1 MPKKSRKERM
11 AESAAKPAVS
21 QSLKGEE
28 TVQAPAVQP
37 KPTEKP
43 KTPAKPAPTKVPKWM
58 SWAVPL
64 GMFGFLLATSLMG
77 GGAAKGITL
86 TLIVLAV
93 GSSLYRL
100 PYLRERMSLPAL
112 SVCLWL
118 LMNGLSMIYAVSG
131 SFALRSFLYLA
142 AGFSILLLILA
153 WSRRGAGTGRA
164 AATIL
169 AGGTALASLISIDML
184 STHFLSGPFL
194 AFAGTFTTSNVGLG
208 TEPVEA
214 GVRMLSIYQNPNAF
228 AGVAGL
234 GVLLGLGLAVS
245 AGDVGERRLH
255 QVCLFLNALA
265 FVLAFSM
272 GASGM
277 IVVAFLVLLLAER
290 RERKAGL
297 FLLMVETLVIT
308 LVCVF
313 PIFLTAFDAWDGVQ
327 PIPLLCAVGGA
338 AALCAVDQLVGQK
351 LAATLAR
358 QGKALAA
365 AVGAM
370 AVVLVAFAA
379 AAVTLTGPADL
390 SAGETLRRAEYPAPG
405 EYTLEVAG
413 RSGGDVELGP
423 DSFQV
428 TIESQNQQDTMMHTS
443 TVLYRG
449 NAQGAAFTVPEDS
462 MVVYFNFSSKGGEE
476 RTLERVSYTGPESK
490 SLKLEYKLLP
500 GFIAN
505 RLQGLFANQN
515 AIQRTVFFADG
526 MKLFRRS
533 PVIGL
538 GIGAFENA
546 ILGVQSFFYE
556 TKYAHN
562 HYVEALV
569 TTGVVGL
576 VLFVGMLLT
585 LALALVKNLRRG
597 SEAHPLAPALL
608 AALVFM
614 AAHASVEIVFS
625 FCFYLP
631 MALGVF
637 GLICLCV
644 GQELPLPGGEKAGT
658 ALAGTACV
666 LLTVFAVLLYLNM
679 SMAKTISERN
689 YRDPF
694 QALDKAAKLDRF
706 EWTTY
711 TLSYVYAVKG
721 MEESDPG
728 STDPAI
734 LARADEHALR
744 LAEVNSNT
752 IPRHLAEYYFVT
764 DRPEQA
770 VEMLEKYIDYTM
782 ADSRTWQQAF
792 TMLQTYYDVDPA
804 IAREETAKLY
814 GELQAWN
821 DGHMGTLTLTE
832 ENMDFIM
839 AQAGVSSV
847 GTTE

>member
-1 MPKKSRKERM
+1 
-11 AESAAKPAVS
+11 
-21 QSLKGEE
+21 
-28 TVQAPAVQP
+28 
-37 KPTEKP
+37 
-43 KTPAKPAPTKVPKWM
+43 
-58 SWAVPL
+58 
-64 GMFGFLLATSLMG
+64 MFGFLMATSLMG
-77 GGAAKGITL
+77 GGAAKGTAL

-93 GSSLYRL
+93 GSCLYRL
-100 PYLRERMSLPAL
+100 SYIRERMNLVTL

-131 SFALRSFLYLA
+131 SFALRAFLYLA
-142 AGFSILLLILA
+142 AGFSVLLLILA
-153 WSRRGAGTGRA
+153 WSRRGEGTGRTA
-164 AATIL
+164 GTIL

-184 STHFLSGPFL
+184 STHFLSGPFI
-194 AFAGTFTTSNVGLG
+194 AFAGTFTNGSVGLG
-208 TEPVEA
+208 TTPVEE

-234 GVLLGLGLAVS
+234 GVLLGLGLAVT
-245 AGDVGERRLH
+245 AETTGERRLH

-277 IVVAFLVLLLAER
+277 IVVAFLVLLISER

-297 FLLMVETLVIT
+297 FLLMVETLMLT
-308 LVCVF
+308 MVCVF
-313 PIFLTAFDAWDGVQ
+313 PIFLTSFDTWDGVQ
-327 PIPLLCAVGGA
+327 PIPLLCALGGS
-338 AALCAVDQLVGQK
+338 AALCALDELVGRR
-351 LAATLAR
+351 LADTLA
-358 QGKALAA
+358 QKGKALAA
-365 AVGAM
+365 AIGGM
-370 AVVLVAFAA
+370 VVLLVAFAA

-390 SAGETLRRAEYPAPG
+390 SGGDVLRRAAYPEPG
-405 EYTLEVAG
+405 LYAMDISAG
-413 RSGGDVELGP
+413 ASGDVEMGP
-423 DSFQV
+423 DCFQV
-428 TIESQNQQDTMMHTS
+428 TIQSQNQQDTMMHTF
-443 TVLYRG
+443 TTLYKG
-449 NAQGAAFTVPEDS
+449 NAQGAQFTVPEDS
-462 MVVYFNFSSKGGEE
+462 LVVYFNFSSKDGAE
-476 RTLERVSYTGPESK
+476 RTLQEARYTGEGEEK
-490 SLKLEYKLLP
+490 TLKLEYKLLP

-562 HYVEALV
+562 HYVETLV
-569 TTGVVGL
+569 TTGAVGL
-576 VLFVGMLLT
+576 GLFLLMLGAM
-585 LALALVKNLRRG
+585 ALALLKNLRRKEG
-597 SEAHPLAPALL
+597 AHPLAPALL

-614 AAHASVEIVFS
+614 AAHAGVEIVFS

-644 GQELPLPGGEKAGT
+644 GPELPLPGGEKAGT
-658 ALAGTACV
+658 GLAAATCV
-666 LLTVFAVLLYLNM
+666 LLSVFAVLLYLNM
-679 SMAKTISERN
+679 SMARMISDRD

-694 QALDKAAKLDRF
+694 QALDKAARLDRF

-711 TLSYVYAVKG
+711 TLSYVYAVKD
-721 MEESDPG
+721 MEASDPG
-728 STDPAI
+728 STDPAV

-744 LAEVNSNT
+744 LAQVDSNT

-764 DRPEQA
+764 GRPEQA
-770 VEMLEKYIDYTM
+770 VEMLEKYIDYTA

-792 TMLQTYYDVDPA
+792 SILQAYWSVDLDLTRA
-804 IAREETAKLY
+804 ETAKLY
-814 GELQAWN
+814 GELQTWN
-821 DGHMGTLTLTE
+821 EEHMGTLTLSQ
-832 ENMDFIM
+832 ENLDFIRVM
-839 AQAGVSSV
+839 AV
-847 GTTE
+847 E

>member
-1 MPKKSRKERM
+1 MPKKKSRRERM
-11 AESAAKPAVS
+11 AEASARPAA
-21 QSLKGEE
+21 E
-28 TVQAPAVQP
+28 TQAPVREESAQTLAARP
-37 KPTEKP
+37 R
-43 KTPAKPAPTKVPKWM
+43 PAERPRASVRPAPTQAPKWM
-58 SWAVPL
+58 TWAVFL
-64 GMFGFLLATSLMG
+64 GMFGFLMATSLMG
-77 GGAAKGITL
+77 GGAAKGATL
-86 TLIVLAV
+86 TLIAV
-93 GSSLYRL
+93 AVASCLYRL
-100 PYLRERMSLPAL
+100 AYVRERMNLVTL

-118 LMNGLSMIYAVSG
+118 LMNGVSITYAVSG
-131 SFALRSFLYLA
+131 SFALRAFLYLA

-153 WSRRGAGTGRA
+153 WSRRGAGAGRTA
-164 AATIL
+164 AAIL
-169 AGGTALASLISIDML
+169 AGGTALASLLSIDML
-184 STHFLSGPFL
+184 STHFLSDPFF
-194 AFAGTFTTSNVGLG
+194 AFAGTFTTSSVGLG
-208 TEPVEA
+208 TTPVEA

-234 GVLLGLGLAVS
+234 GVLLGLGLAVT
-245 AGDVGERRLH
+245 AETTGERRLH

-290 RERKAGL
+290 RERKAAL
-297 FLLMVETLVIT
+297 FLLMVETLMLT
-308 LVCVF
+308 MVCVF
-313 PIFLTAFDAWDGVQ
+313 PIFLTSFDTWDGVQ
-327 PIPLLCAVGGA
+327 PIPLLCALGGA
-338 AALCAVDQLVGQK
+338 AALCALDELVGRRLGEALAQK
-351 LAATLAR
+351 
-358 QGKALAA
+358 GKALFA

-370 AVVLVAFAA
+370 AMVLVAFAA

-390 SAGETLRRAEYPAPG
+390 SGSEVLRRAAYPEPG
-405 EYTLEVAG
+405 TYTMAISAG
-413 RSGGDVELGP
+413 AEGVELGP

-428 TIESQNQQDTMMHTS
+428 TIQSQNQQDTMMHTS
-443 TVLYRG
+443 TTLYKG
-449 NAQGAAFTVPEDS
+449 NAEGAQFTVPEDS
-462 MVVYFNFSSKGGEE
+462 LVVYFNFTSKDGAERTLLMARYTGEGGEE
-476 RTLERVSYTGPESK
+476 TLPLGYR
-490 SLKLEYKLLP
+490 LLP

-515 AIQRTVFFADG
+515 AIQRTVFFSDG

-562 HYVEALV
+562 HYVETLV

-576 VLFVGMLLT
+576 VLFLLMLGT
-585 LALALVKNLRRG
+585 MALALLKNLRRK
-597 SEAHPLAPALL
+597 EAAHPMAPALL

-614 AAHASVEIVFS
+614 AAHAGVEIVFS

-644 GQELPLPGGEKAGT
+644 GSELPLPGKEAVRTGLVGLT
-658 ALAGTACV
+658 CL
-666 LLTVFAVLLYLNM
+666 LLTGFAVLLYLNM
-679 SMAKTISERN
+679 SMAKTISDRN
-689 YRDPF
+689 YKDPF
-694 QALDKAAKLDRF
+694 EALDRAARLDRF

-711 TLSYVYAVKG
+711 NLSYVYAVKG

-734 LARADEHALR
+734 LARADEIALR
-744 LAEVNSNT
+744 LARVDSNT
-752 IPRHLAEYYFVT
+752 IPRYLTEYYFVT

-770 VEMLEKYIDYTM
+770 VEMLEKYIDYTT

-792 TMLQTYYDVDPA
+792 AILQTYCTVDEDLV
-804 IAREETAKLY
+804 RGETAKLY
-814 GELQAWN
+814 DELQTWN
-821 DGHMGTLTLTE
+821 SEHMGTLTLAQ
-832 ENMDFIM
+832 ENLDFIEAM
-839 AQAGVSSV
+839 AAG
-847 GTTE
+847 